1 LGLHPL
7 QNSPE
12 KVKAQSGSFKMPAT
26 ITENVG
32 EQKAAPSPRTSISI
46 GIIAWNEEKAIG
58 PALESLF
65 QQSLFEKLRQRGLRC
80 ELVCVANGCTD
91 RTPAIAA
98 QVFEEQSR
106 AHTCRQSFSARAL
119 DIKERGKI
127 NAWNLLVHNLSDPD
141 AEFLFLMD
149 ADILFLN
156 QDTLWN
162 MFIALVENAHA
173 SISTDRPCKSI
184 EFKENKSL
192 FERFSLRASQMTQA
206 GEAQLCGQL
215 YCIRAEVAR
224 RIYLPRDLSACEDGF
239 IKAMV
244 CTDFLTHKVEPGRIV
259 LAREAAHA
267 FEAYTSPAA
276 ILRNQKR
283 QMIGQAIVH
292 ILVDDYLK
300 TLSLSERLNLAGTLK
315 EKEGLDPLWLKR
327 LIGDHIRHTKH
338 FWELI
343 PGLVSFRFK
352 RLARLNG
359 IRKLICLP
367 TALAGFALSMV
378 SCFMAYA
385 FLKQGSTNYWPHGKS
400 SQLAIQ
406 AVTK

>member
-1 LGLHPL
+1 ML
-7 QNSPE
+7 
-12 KVKAQSGSFKMPAT
+12 T
-26 ITENVG
+26 RITEDFG
-32 EQKAAPSPRTSISI
+32 KLRDEHPGRTTISI

-65 QQSLFEKLRQRGLRC
+65 QQSLFEKLCQRGLRC

-98 QVFEEQSR
+98 QIFDEKSR
-106 AHTCRQSFSARAL
+106 SHPYRQAFAARAL

-127 NAWNLLVHNLSDPD
+127 NAWNLFVHNLSEPE

-162 MFIALVENAHA
+162 MFTALEENSEAA
-173 SISTDRPCKSI
+173 ISTDRPCKSI

-192 FERFSLRASQMTQA
+192 LERFSLRASQMTQA

-215 YCIRAEVAR
+215 YCIRSEVAR
-224 RIYLPRDLSACEDGF
+224 RIYLPRDLAACEDGF
-239 IKAMV
+239 IKAVV

-259 LAREAAHA
+259 LAKEAAHA
-267 FEAYTSPAA
+267 FEAYTSPSA

-300 TLSLSERLNLAGTLK
+300 TLSLSERLNLADTLQQ
-315 EKEGLDPLWLKR
+315 KEGLDPFWLKR
-327 LIGDHIRHTKH
+327 LIGEHIRHTKH

-352 RLARLNG
+352 RLARLSG
-359 IRKLICLP
+359 IKKLICLP
-367 TALAGFALSMV
+367 TALAGFAVSMV

-400 SQLAIQ
+400 PQLATQ
-406 AVTK
+406 GAAK